1 MTVKFFFLYSTSNTK
16 MRWSNCYCLCVHVL
30 SHVQLF
36 VTPQTV
42 ACGTPLHG
50 IFPARILEWL
60 AISFSR
66 GSSWPRDW
74 TRVSC
79 VSFIAG
85 RFFTTKLPGI
95 YLLAI
100 YLFYISMTTLIIKCR
115 NTYWKEQLWN
125 KIVSG
130 SQSKFLLIKYSMSIG
145 YFWMFFYQ
153 KHSAV
158 DMEIIVEVPGL
169 KPLKKLSPG

>member
-1 MTVKFFFLYSTSNTK
+1 MNEV
-16 MRWSNCYCLCVHVL
+16 
-30 SHVQLF
+30 
-36 VTPQTV
+36 
-42 ACGTPLHG
+42 
-50 IFPARILEWL
+50 E
-60 AISFSR
+60 
-66 GSSWPRDW
+66 
-74 TRVSC
+74 
-79 VSFIAG
+79 
-85 RFFTTKLPGI
+85 
-95 YLLAI
+95 
-100 YLFYISMTTLIIKCR
+100 ISMTTLIIKCR